1 MPNKLLAPVDIDP
14 FGGQTGAFG
23 TASPGELGAGQPNI
37 LDKLFGGLI
46 NNLVTLPK
54 RAIEASNNRLVGG
67 DYDPGP
73 ILEAAMLPMGTGAL
87 AGVPMR
93 AGEAVLGAGPI
104 RAYHG
109 SPHDFDKFSLSKI
122 GTGEGNQSFGHGLY
136 FAENEAV
143 AKGYRDALA
152 GKSMRMTDG
161 SPVTP
166 QGAVD
171 VLVDTVQGAHPQFGQ
186 PTQVAQWI
194 FNRRHAGKSTDD
206 IERDIRAMAWDEPQ
220 KDAARTALKA
230 TEGWKTD
237 PKMYEVQIKADP
249 EHFLDYDKALPVEH
263 AAREKLKEIAKLGLE
278 AHAGG
283 ADRQLAKDAFV
294 QASNPNLTGDGLY
307 RQMTNAIE
315 AARPKLKE
323 MGNPRALFGGTAPMA
338 NEELLKVG
346 IPGIKYLDQGSRMAG
361 EGSRNFVVFDD
372 NLVDI
377 IKKYGMAGMSMLPPA
392 TAAFLSSKIK
402 PVDHDPFGPSMV
414 PVDHDPF
421 AEKL

>member
-93 AGEAVLGAGPI
+93 AGETVLGAGPI

-109 SPHDFDKFSLSKI
+109 SPHDFDKFSMSKI
-122 GTGEGNQSFGHGLY
+122 GTGEGAQAYGHGLY

-186 PTQVAQWI
+186 PTQVAKWI

-249 EHFLDYDKALPVEH
+249 EHFLDWDKPLSAQPKAVQAALPDWIKQYGGDLQKVQSVSGAMREIPGESLYQALSKALAGNEKF
-263 AAREKLKEIAKLGLE
+263 AREPKAAAKVLQE
-278 AHAGG
+278 A
-283 ADRQLAKDAFV
+283 
-294 QASNPNLTGDGLY
+294 
-307 RQMTNAIE
+307 
-315 AARPKLKE
+315 
-323 MGNPRALFGGTAPMA
+323 
-338 NEELLKVG
+338 G
-346 IPGIKYLDQGSRMAG
+346 IPGIKYLDQGSRGAG

-392 TAAFLSSKIK
+392 TAAFLSNRIK
-402 PVDHDPFGPSMV
+402 PVDHDPFGPGMV